1 MLNIF
6 HICNTQDEIDLKDME
21 ISKLKEYHELQ
32 LKARSS
38 EISQKGEMESVER
51 RVQEGVKALQ
61 RAELELQ
68 RKATQL

>member
-1 MLNIF
+1 
-6 HICNTQDEIDLKDME
+6 ME